1 MPVIE
6 QDKKMWPSQVAA
18 FLSTMHSPPPV
29 SLSPTKLL
37 WSPSPILAPTKKR
50 KSSDLTTPEQLFQPR
65 KKRDVE
71 EVIRGIRGLPNLRR
85 TCSLNAACLILHSF
99 LRFVDAETTA
109 KYVGGSE
116 VVIKLLQYIA
126 SGEEFI
132 YYSYSCFD
140 SCFDLYR

>member
-50 KSSDLTTPEQLFQPR
+50 KSSDLTTPEQLFKSR
-65 KKRDVE
+65 KKREDVE
-71 EVIRGIRGLPNLRR
+71 GVIRGLPNLGR

-99 LRFVDAETTA
+99 LRFDDAETTA
-109 KYVGGSE
+109 KYVGGSK